1 MKVSKTEAGDHMVRL
16 TGVDP
21 EAHPEAHPGAHPG
34 VLGSSAPNR
43 LKPLLYFSFHDR
55 NNTDQSQLQSP
66 IRFTIRIMKKKS
78 DIQEKSIEEESLGSP
93 LSSP

>member
-1 MKVSKTEAGDHMVRL
+1 MKVSKTEAGDPMVRL

-21 EAHPEAHPGAHPG
+21 EAHPEAHPG

-55 NNTDQSQLQSP
+55 NNTDHSQLQSP